1 MLQRVSSLEIQRHGL
16 VVAVACV
23 SLFIFISSGA
33 RADVRVRQIRI
44 LVIGK
49 CVGGRVFRRL
59 VAEELVKGR
68 SKFSFAIMDVPCL
81 SLYSSL

>member
-44 LVIGK
+44 LVI
-49 CVGGRVFRRL
+49 VGGRVFRRL